1 MFISLYTIS
10 VINMPHPLKGFF
22 LNREHDIQNKKYHPN
37 YEGSTKIPPG

>member
-22 LNREHDIQNKKYHPN
+22 LNSEHDIQNKKYHPN